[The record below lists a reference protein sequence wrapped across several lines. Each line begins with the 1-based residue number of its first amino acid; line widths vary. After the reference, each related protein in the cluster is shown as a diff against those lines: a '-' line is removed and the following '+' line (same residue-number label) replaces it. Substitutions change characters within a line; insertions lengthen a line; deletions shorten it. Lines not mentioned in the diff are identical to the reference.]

1 MNVNYL
7 PSICLMRLRKIAKKM
22 DGVRGLAYVWQD
34 ESPSGA
40 SVMRKPR
47 NCEHGLAAEKKKK
60 HLQSI
65 VDKGRLILYSLEK
78 QTVDNVVS

>member
-1 MNVNYL
+1 
-7 PSICLMRLRKIAKKM
+7 MRLGKIAKKT

-47 NCEHGLAAEKKKK
+47 NCEHGLAAEKRRNIYT
-60 HLQSI
+60 Q
-65 VDKGRLILYSLEK
+65 
-78 QTVDNVVS
+78 